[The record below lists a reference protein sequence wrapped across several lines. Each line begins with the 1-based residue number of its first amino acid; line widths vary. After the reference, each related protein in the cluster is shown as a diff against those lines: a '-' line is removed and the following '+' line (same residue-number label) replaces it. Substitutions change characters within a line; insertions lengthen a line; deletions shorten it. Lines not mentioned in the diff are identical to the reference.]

1 ASHASHFHHPRPT
14 RRRLWTS
21 CLRTQHRGHSITC
34 CTAAATPVSPPSAY
48 PLTKV
53 DDEGLTLH
61 PRGVADIHLR
71 AKREAQLEK
80 LDAVPLDGP
89 LLLLV
94 IEPDLAVRVA
104 HESDSVRVVAVDVGS
119 HMFWVPVLHGL
130 IADIER

>member
-1 ASHASHFHHPRPT
+1 
-14 RRRLWTS
+14 
-21 CLRTQHRGHSITC
+21 
-34 CTAAATPVSPPSAY
+34 
-48 PLTKV
+48 PLAKV

-130 IADIER
+130 IADIERRGSVNTKGRRSDLPSDIGEVEPLRDSG